1 MTRGPLLLTSHSNH
15 GLASVPLRNHLR
27 IETRIGF
34 TTLLDAMVLRLPDSS
49 LFWSRSRCGLQ
60 PILSWSA
67 PLTSQNDDRGAVSQN
82 YPRIVHKY
90 KYKYN
95 YISIFRPMRRLCFYL
110 YMLLSVR
117 AQRSWKYATRSAVNI
132 ARSVAH
138 STFLDIS
145 CCESLSTPHCPGSKN
160 FLAAPSSLHAH
171 DKLQVRVLLCV

>member
-90 KYKYN
+90 KYKYK
-95 YISIFRPMRRLCFYL
+95 YIYNIDLPTDAKALFLPVHAPFGPS
-110 YMLLSVR
+110 
-117 AQRSWKYATRSAVNI
+117 AT
-132 ARSVAH
+132 
-138 STFLDIS
+138 
-145 CCESLSTPHCPGSKN
+145 
-160 FLAAPSSLHAH
+160 
-171 DKLQVRVLLCV
+171 